1 MDADL
6 IIIGGGLAGLTTANR
21 ALELGLRPIVLEKGK
36 EADYACNSRYSGGL
50 FHVAFKDVTKPVEDI
65 EAAVKASGELIP
77 PHPGSDNVQSIMSED
92 AAKALAWLRQERGK
106 FIKGGQPE
114 FMRWMLAPPRPRGAG
129 LDWKGRGPD
138 VLLRRLTEALQ
149 KAQAAPRLGWR
160 ATEPIIENNCLS
172 GVIAD
177 GPNGKETIRAPAVVI
192 ADGGF
197 QANMELMQRYI
208 SPNPE
213 ALLQRGGGTGIGDG
227 LKIAETAG
235 AALVG
240 LDSFYG
246 HLLGRDAIQNPKLWP
261 YPVVDTIARSAILVN
276 QAGQRFTDEGLG
288 GVSMANAVA
297 RLVDPLSSV
306 VIFDDETWTGVA
318 ADNRYPPCMNP
329 VYENAGGKVFSAPSL
344 NELSMELGI
353 NPDGLSHTVET
364 WNDAVDTANFSNLS
378 PQRSP
383 QIFKP
388 EPIRKPPFR
397 AIPVIAGITYTM
409 GGIAIN
415 RDARALSEVG
425 DPIAGLYAVGSASG
439 GIEGGKS
446 SAYIGGLAKA
456 VITGLRAAESIA
468 KER

>member
-36 EADYACNSRYSGGL
+36 EADYPCNSRYSGGL

-65 EAAVKASGELIP
+65 EAAIKASGDPIP
-77 PHPGSDNVQSIMSED
+77 PHPGSDNVQNIMSED

-160 ATEPIIENNCLS
+160 AIEPIIENNCLS
-172 GVIAD
+172 GIIAE

-261 YPVVDTIARSAILVN
+261 YPVVD
-276 QAGQRFTDEGLG
+276 
-288 GVSMANAVA
+288 
-297 RLVDPLSSV
+297 
-306 VIFDDETWTGVA
+306 
-318 ADNRYPPCMNP
+318 
-329 VYENAGGKVFSAPSL
+329 
-344 NELSMELGI
+344 
-353 NPDGLSHTVET
+353 
-364 WNDAVDTANFSNLS
+364 
-378 PQRSP
+378 
-383 QIFKP
+383 
-388 EPIRKPPFR
+388 
-397 AIPVIAGITYTM
+397 
-409 GGIAIN
+409 
-415 RDARALSEVG
+415 
-425 DPIAGLYAVGSASG
+425 
-439 GIEGGKS
+439 
-446 SAYIGGLAKA
+446 
-456 VITGLRAAESIA
+456 
-468 KER
+468 